1 MLMMKEIGHLKS
13 GKTRHKGNDKATE
26 YHEFFHR
33 EREKKNSNIVEFFAP
48 LDIWFDAA
56 IFPTAV

>member
-33 EREKKNSNIVEFFAP
+33 EREKKNSNDFFAP
-48 LDIWFDAA
+48 LDIRFDAA
-56 IFPTAV
+56 ISPTAV